1 MVAGSLLIAHA
12 ATETV
17 NGVKWTYTVS
27 SDGKASV
34 DYPYS
39 YYTPAIPNTT
49 TGHITIP
56 STLGGYPVTSIGVCA
71 FYGCK
76 GLTSVTIPDSVTS
89 IGSSAF
95 AGCSGL
101 TSVHIKDVCAWLKIV
116 FGTDDSNPLYY
127 ASNLYLDGVIVTNLT
142 IPDAVTN
149 IGNYAFYGCSGLT
162 SVTIPDSV
170 TRIGHSAFR
179 DCSGLTSVTIPDS
192 VTSIGSDAFEGCNNV
207 LYDTTTIPGVKL
219 VDGWAVRNTGSL
231 SGSLDL
237 TGIRGI
243 GSYAFQ
249 YCSVLTSVTI
259 PDSVTRIGDCT
270 FCGCSGLTS
279 VMIPDTVTSIGYNV
293 FSGCSGLTSV
303 TIPDSVTSI
312 GYSAFYNCSGLT
324 SVTINQVVCNSSL
337 SSIFPSAYQSIT
349 NVVISDSVTEIGSSA
364 FYGCNGLT
372 SVTIPDSVTS
382 IGSYAFS
389 DCRGL
394 TSVMIPDSVTS
405 IGDRAFSGC
414 SGLTSVTIGNGV
426 TCIGYDAFSGCSGL
440 TSVAIPDSVTSIGS
454 SAFAGC
460 SGLTS
465 VTIPD
470 SVTSIWSYVFD
481 GCSGLTSVTI
491 PDSVTSIGDRAFSG
505 CSSLTSVTIPDSVTS
520 IGTST
525 FYGCS
530 GLTGVT
536 IPDSVTS
543 IGDYA
548 FSGCSGLTSVTI
560 PESVTSIG
568 SDAFEGCNNELYDT
582 TTIPGVKLVDGWVIG
597 STCSFS
603 GILDLTGIRG
613 IGQSAFYFC
622 NALTSVTI
630 NQAVCNSS
638 LSSIFPSAYQSIT
651 NVVISDSVTNM
662 NFNVLSGCSGLTGVT
677 IGNGVTSIGD
687 RAFDGFSSLTS
698 VTIPDSVTNI
708 GYYAFGGCSGLTSVT
723 IPDSVTSIGSY
734 AFQYCRGLTSVTI
747 GDSVTSIGDFA
758 FYCCSGLTN
767 ISVGVGHPAYKSVNG
782 LLLSKDGATLI
793 QGVNGDVTIPNSVT
807 SIGYDAFRG
816 CSGLTSVTIGNGV
829 TSIGSSAFSGCS
841 GLTCVTIPDSVTSIG
856 DRAFSGCS
864 GLTSVTIGDSVTS
877 IGSYVFDGCS
887 GLTSVTIGNSV
898 TSIGSWAFD
907 NCSGLT
913 SVTIGNGV
921 TSIGFSAFSGC
932 SGLTCVT
939 IPDSVTSIG
948 DRAFSG
954 CSGLTSVTIGDSVTS
969 IGYDAFYGCSGLTS
983 VTIGNGVTSIGSSAF
998 SGCSGLTCVTIPDS
1012 VTSIGDRAF
1021 SGCSGLTS
1029 VTIGNGVTSIWSS
1042 AFSGCSGLTSV
1053 TINQAVCNASLS
1065 RIFPSAY
1072 QSISDVVISDSVTS
1086 IGDRAFSGCGGLT
1099 GVTIPDSVT
1108 SIGDYAFSGC
1118 SSLTSVTIPDSVTSI
1133 GDSAFSGCNN
1143 ALYDTTTVSDVT
1155 LVDGWAIG
1163 HTGSISGS
1171 LDLTGIRGI
1180 GSSAFFGCS
1189 GLTSI
1194 MIPDSVTS
1202 IGDQAFYGCS
1212 GLTSVT
1218 IPDSVTSIGNGA
1230 FDGCSGLK
1238 SVTINQAVCNSR
1250 LSSIFPSAYQSI
1262 TNVVISDSVT
1272 KIGYDAFSGCN
1283 VAIFDTVTIPGLKL
1297 VDGWI
1302 VGNDGA
1308 RVGELDLTGAR
1319 GIGSHAFSGC
1329 RWLTSV
1335 TIGDS
1340 VTSIGDFA
1348 FGFCSGLRSVT
1359 IPDSVTSIGRRAFS
1373 GCSGLTSVTI
1383 GNSVTSIGYSAF
1395 SDCFELTSV
1404 TIPDS
1409 VTSIGDSA
1417 FYNCSSLTSVM
1428 IGNSVTSIGDF
1439 AFSGCSGLTS
1449 VTIPDSVM
1457 RIGNQAFKDCNRL
1470 VNIVVGADNPNYK
1483 SVNGLLL
1490 SKDGAILIK
1499 CVNGNVSIPDSVTR
1513 IENYAFY
1520 NLSELTSVII
1530 PDSVTNIGYQAF
1542 YACRN
1547 LKYFIVPERFSS
1559 TSLADIVSLGAWS
1572 GSGQPPIYYYTNEPS
1587 HRATVEFFI
1596 DDDVVLRAD
1605 GYENLPFDAFFIG
1618 TVSVEGKYFLGWYT
1632 AKDGGEEVPAGTP
1645 VSVGM
1650 KVYAHWGEHSYRY
1663 QVGNGEVTIT
1673 GVSPT
1678 KGWLSIPSELEG
1690 LPVTRIRAEAFYG
1703 CRNLTNLTIPD
1714 SVKFIGES
1722 AFEDC
1727 SGLESVDL
1735 GDGVEYI
1742 DEYAFFDCTNLKRV
1756 RVGRNVRHI
1765 DNEAFCGCDKLE
1777 VVQIDDLA
1785 AWCRIFFYEPEPDE
1799 EAPDHDYALSNPL
1812 RLAHRLYLNGELVE
1826 DLTIPD
1832 GVTSIGQYAFSGG
1845 SCLKR
1850 VTIPAFVEQIGEGA
1864 FYGCDNLEEVVFEG
1878 AAPEGLASS
1887 CLLESAAKVR
1897 YGKAFAESFAG
1908 LVDPAKVA
1916 GFEIEGS
1923 ETATGFAF
1931 LSGGDAEWSMDA
1943 DGVYTSGRIGDG
1955 GNTWMEVALP
1965 GDGVVSF
1972 EWCASSECYL
1982 DELYDYAS
1990 FLVDGVTNAVLGGA
2004 AAWTPVE
2011 LDFSDGRAHTLR
2023 WVYCKDAED
2032 DPELEK
2038 GEDCAWVRSFNFV
2051 RRATVSFDLGGG
2063 EGTVPESVHDLAG
2076 RVFALPTAEG
2086 FARENHVFGGWGD
2099 GTTVYAAGADYAV
2112 PDGDAILTAVWTR
2125 KTFVSFDLGGGAGE
2139 TPPTVKE
2146 LGATVVQL
2154 PTAEGFV
2161 REDHVFAGWS
2171 DGAAVYAAG
2180 ADYAVPDGDMTLT
2193 AVWTRK
2199 TFVSFAVGGEGVEG
2213 ALPVVAK
2220 ESAGGIVVLPSG
2232 EGLHRANYTFAGW
2245 SDGMAVYAAGADYV
2259 VPDGDISLTAVW
2271 TANTLSAPVIASAD
2285 VVDGGTIETAGA
2297 TISISAED
2305 GASIYYTL
2313 DGTAPTAEN
2322 GTLYEGPFAATAME
2336 VTVKAV
2342 AVRDDFFDSEAA
2354 TFSFVRKPWSLAEC
2368 LGVAALTASSGGDLP
2383 WTRVLDG
2390 AAHDGVAALRSGAIG
2405 EGETSV
2411 LTVTVAGEGVFSFW
2425 WKVSSERTVKGK
2437 RHDGCT
2443 FVVDGA
2449 EQAYLDNTTNE
2460 WTKVSVSVS
2469 GQGEHTLVWTYAKDA
2484 NDKTAG
2490 EDCAWLD
2497 EVVWTPLA
2505 PAIEGDEGATVEGDA
2520 EIGYAIKPSEGKKDV
2535 VVMIPDGVDASKV
2548 TVEVSSAV
2556 ESVKANGATVKVVAN
2571 GSDIT
2576 THLDIPA
2583 AVDGVIDMTKAI
2595 VKEEVVKETLDTAKG
2610 AEINIADP
2618 ASPQLI
2624 TAETKPGLTYTLR
2637 EGTTLEGMT
2646 DGDSKVGDGAKW
2658 TPNITVKG
2666 GTSGFYSIKVEK

>member
-1 MVAGSLLIAHA
+1 MKRARIFAYSITLFVAVLAASPLAA

-27 SDGKASV
+27 DGKAFVGTGS
-34 DYPYS
+34 DSSTALPD
-39 YYTPAIPNTT
+39 AT

-56 STLGGYPVTSIGVCA
+56 STLGGYLVTSIRNYAFFNCSGLTSVTIPDSVTSIERGAFEYCSGLTSVTIPDSVTSIGSYAFYGCSGLTSVTIPDSVTNIGDYAFSKCSALTSVTIGNSVTSIGHYAFLGCSRLTSVTIPNSMTDIGFSAFSGCSGLTSVTIPDSVTSIGSYAFSGCGVLTSVTINQKVCNSSISSIFPSAYQSITNVMISDSVTSIGSDAFRDCSSLTNVMIPNSVTNIGDSAFYRCSGLTSVTMGNSVTSIGDAA

-89 IGSSAF
+89 IGSFAF
-95 AGCSGL
+95 SGCSGL

-127 ASNLYLDGVIVTNLT
+127 ASNLYLDGVIVTSLT

-149 IGNYAFYGCSGLT
+149 IGNYAFCNCSGLTSVTIGNSVTSIGDSAFSSCSGLT
-162 SVTIPDSV
+162 SVTIPDAV
-170 TRIGHSAFR
+170 TNIG
-179 DCSGLTSVTIPDS
+179 
-192 VTSIGSDAFEGCNNV
+192 N
-207 LYDTTTIPGVKL
+207 
-219 VDGWAVRNTGSL
+219 
-231 SGSLDL
+231 
-237 TGIRGI
+237 
-243 GSYAFQ
+243 YAF
-249 YCSVLTSVTI
+249 
-259 PDSVTRIGDCT
+259 
-270 FCGCSGLTS
+270 
-279 VMIPDTVTSIGYNV
+279 
-293 FSGCSGLTSV
+293 
-303 TIPDSVTSI
+303 
-312 GYSAFYNCSGLT
+312 
-324 SVTINQVVCNSSL
+324 CN
-337 SSIFPSAYQSIT
+337 
-349 NVVISDSVTEIGSSA
+349 
-364 FYGCNGLT
+364 
-372 SVTIPDSVTS
+372 
-382 IGSYAFS
+382 
-389 DCRGL
+389 
-394 TSVMIPDSVTS
+394 
-405 IGDRAFSGC
+405 
-414 SGLTSVTIGNGV
+414 
-426 TCIGYDAFSGCSGL
+426 
-440 TSVAIPDSVTSIGS
+440 
-454 SAFAGC
+454 
-460 SGLTS
+460 
-465 VTIPD
+465 
-470 SVTSIWSYVFD
+470 
-481 GCSGLTSVTI
+481 CSGLTSVTI
-491 PDSVTSIGDRAFSG
+491 PDSVTSIGDYAFYNLSELTSVIIPDSVTNIGSYAFYECSALTSVTIGNGVMSIGVCAFYGCSALMSVHIEDIGAWCQIAFDGSEANPLHYAQNLYLDDMLVTDLMVPDSVTSIGDRAFSSCRG
-505 CSSLTSVTIPDSVTS
+505 LTSVTIGNSVTNIGSDAFSSCYELTSVTIGNSVTNIGSYAFFNCGGLTSVTIPDSVTS
-520 IGTST
+520 IGVS
-525 FYGCS
+525 
-530 GLTGVT
+530 
-536 IPDSVTS
+536 
-543 IGDYA
+543 A
-548 FSGCSGLTSVTI
+548 FCYCRGLTS
-560 PESVTSIG
+560 
-568 SDAFEGCNNELYDT
+568 L
-582 TTIPGVKLVDGWVIG
+582 
-597 STCSFS
+597 
-603 GILDLTGIRG
+603 
-613 IGQSAFYFC
+613 
-622 NALTSVTI
+622 
-630 NQAVCNSS
+630 
-638 LSSIFPSAYQSIT
+638 
-651 NVVISDSVTNM
+651 
-662 NFNVLSGCSGLTGVT
+662 T

-687 RAFDGFSSLTS
+687 YAFSSCHGLTSVTILDSVTSIGDHAFYNCNGLTSVTIGNSATSIGSYAFSVCGRLTSVTIGNSVTNIGDYAFSKCSALTSVTIGNSVTSIGYYAFLGCSRLTS
-698 VTIPDSVTNI
+698 VTIPNSMTDI
-708 GYYAFGGCSGLTSVT
+708 GSSAFSGCSGLTSVT
-723 IPDSVTSIGSY
+723 IPDSVTNIGVSAFYDCSGLTSATIPDSVTSIGDQ
-734 AFQYCRGLTSVTI
+734 AFSDCSRLTSVTI
-747 GDSVTSIGDFA
+747 GDSVTSIGD
-758 FYCCSGLTN
+758 
-767 ISVGVGHPAYKSVNG
+767 
-782 LLLSKDGATLI
+782 
-793 QGVNGDVTIPNSVT
+793 
-807 SIGYDAFRG
+807 
-816 CSGLTSVTIGNGV
+816 
-829 TSIGSSAFSGCS
+829 SAF
-841 GLTCVTIPDSVTSIG
+841 
-856 DRAFSGCS
+856 
-864 GLTSVTIGDSVTS
+864 
-877 IGSYVFDGCS
+877 
-887 GLTSVTIGNSV
+887 
-898 TSIGSWAFD
+898 
-907 NCSGLT
+907 
-913 SVTIGNGV
+913 
-921 TSIGFSAFSGC
+921 
-932 SGLTCVT
+932 
-939 IPDSVTSIG
+939 
-948 DRAFSG
+948 
-954 CSGLTSVTIGDSVTS
+954 
-969 IGYDAFYGCSGLTS
+969 
-983 VTIGNGVTSIGSSAF
+983 
-998 SGCSGLTCVTIPDS
+998 
-1012 VTSIGDRAF
+1012 
-1021 SGCSGLTS
+1021 
-1029 VTIGNGVTSIWSS
+1029 
-1042 AFSGCSGLTSV
+1042 
-1053 TINQAVCNASLS
+1053 
-1065 RIFPSAY
+1065 
-1072 QSISDVVISDSVTS
+1072 
-1086 IGDRAFSGCGGLT
+1086 
-1099 GVTIPDSVT
+1099 
-1108 SIGDYAFSGC
+1108 
-1118 SSLTSVTIPDSVTSI
+1118 
-1133 GDSAFSGCNN
+1133 
-1143 ALYDTTTVSDVT
+1143 
-1155 LVDGWAIG
+1155 
-1163 HTGSISGS
+1163 
-1171 LDLTGIRGI
+1171 
-1180 GSSAFFGCS
+1180 
-1189 GLTSI
+1189 
-1194 MIPDSVTS
+1194 
-1202 IGDQAFYGCS
+1202 
-1212 GLTSVT
+1212 
-1218 IPDSVTSIGNGA
+1218 
-1230 FDGCSGLK
+1230 
-1238 SVTINQAVCNSR
+1238 
-1250 LSSIFPSAYQSI
+1250 
-1262 TNVVISDSVT
+1262 
-1272 KIGYDAFSGCN
+1272 
-1283 VAIFDTVTIPGLKL
+1283 
-1297 VDGWI
+1297 
-1302 VGNDGA
+1302 
-1308 RVGELDLTGAR
+1308 
-1319 GIGSHAFSGC
+1319 C
-1329 RWLTSV
+1329 R
-1335 TIGDS
+1335 
-1340 VTSIGDFA
+1340 
-1348 FGFCSGLRSVT
+1348 CSGLRSVT
-1359 IPDSVTSIGRRAFS
+1359 IPDSVTSIGDQAFS
-1373 GCSGLTSVTI
+1373 SCSSLTSVTI
-1383 GNSVTSIGYSAF
+1383 G
-1395 SDCFELTSV
+1395 
-1404 TIPDS
+1404 DS
-1409 VTSIGDSA
+1409 VKSIGDQ
-1417 FYNCSSLTSVM
+1417 
-1428 IGNSVTSIGDF
+1428 
-1439 AFSGCSGLTS
+1439 AFSGCFELTS

-1632 AKDGGEEVPAGTP
+1632 AKDGGEEVSAGTP

-1777 VVQIDDLA
+1777 EVQIDDLA

-1908 LVDPAKVA
+1908 LVDPAKVV

-1923 ETATGFAF
+1923 EAATGFAF

-2011 LDFSDGRAHTLR
+2011 LDFSDGQAHTLR

-2086 FARENHVFGGWGD
+2086 FAREDHVFGGWGD

-2180 ADYAVPDGDMTLT
+2180 ADYVVPDGDVTLT

-2220 ESAGGIVVLPSG
+2220 ELAGGIVVLPSG

-2259 VPDGDISLTAVW
+2259 VPDGDI
-2271 TANTLSAPVIASAD
+2271 
-2285 VVDGGTIETAGA
+2285 
-2297 TISISAED
+2297 
-2305 GASIYYTL
+2305 
-2313 DGTAPTAEN
+2313 
-2322 GTLYEGPFAATAME
+2322 
-2336 VTVKAV
+2336 
-2342 AVRDDFFDSEAA
+2342 
-2354 TFSFVRKPWSLAEC
+2354 
-2368 LGVAALTASSGGDLP
+2368 
-2383 WTRVLDG
+2383 
-2390 AAHDGVAALRSGAIG
+2390 
-2405 EGETSV
+2405 
-2411 LTVTVAGEGVFSFW
+2411 
-2425 WKVSSERTVKGK
+2425 
-2437 RHDGCT
+2437 
-2443 FVVDGA
+2443 
-2449 EQAYLDNTTNE
+2449 
-2460 WTKVSVSVS
+2460 
-2469 GQGEHTLVWTYAKDA
+2469 
-2484 NDKTAG
+2484 
-2490 EDCAWLD
+2490 
-2497 EVVWTPLA
+2497 
-2505 PAIEGDEGATVEGDA
+2505 
-2520 EIGYAIKPSEGKKDV
+2520 
-2535 VVMIPDGVDASKV
+2535 
-2548 TVEVSSAV
+2548 
-2556 ESVKANGATVKVVAN
+2556 
-2571 GSDIT
+2571 
-2576 THLDIPA
+2576 
-2583 AVDGVIDMTKAI
+2583 
-2595 VKEEVVKETLDTAKG
+2595 
-2610 AEINIADP
+2610 
-2618 ASPQLI
+2618 
-2624 TAETKPGLTYTLR
+2624 
-2637 EGTTLEGMT
+2637 
-2646 DGDSKVGDGAKW
+2646 
-2658 TPNITVKG
+2658 
-2666 GTSGFYSIKVEK
+2666 